1 MYVSGRLFHTFGEE
15 DLRGWGI
22 VTVHIGYG
30 KTNDPSFWCNAT
42 CVHESF
48 LMKEDC
54 ERTFVR
60 LSMPNDA
67 PWYNGYTKNPKGIKP
82 TGVIIP
88 AAGWGRIGENE
99 VILKG

>member
-1 MYVSGRLFHTFGEE
+1 
-15 DLRGWGI
+15 
-22 VTVHIGYG
+22 
-30 KTNDPSFWCNAT
+30 
-42 CVHESF
+42 
-48 LMKEDC
+48 MKEDC